1 MAWSNLSVIGE
12 LLTLGAGRSATTN
25 SKRQTAYD
33 IEIEKHKRPD
43 LEYLL
48 FPQKVTI
55 AQTIRKV
62 VATERQLFTDY
73 DGNQILVDKMIAAAG
88 AEQCP
93 DDLSERDTRL
103 HHLFFALTG
112 QVISTTDTIHFDVA
126 EGFTF
131 TVEADFFQAD
141 NFPLGASSSGKKD

>member
-1 MAWSNLSVIGE
+1 MAWANLSVIGE
-12 LLTLGAGRSATTN
+12 LLTLGPDRSATTN

-93 DDLSERDTRL
+93 DGLNELDTRL

-141 NFPLGASSSGKKD
+141 IFPLGASSSGKKD